1 MLGKKGIYQKSMY
14 FHTIVAVNIKLFLI
28 NELKNI
34 QYSKY
39 LLNKLIQ

>member
-1 MLGKKGIYQKSMY
+1 MLGKKGIYQKYMY
-14 FHTIVAVNIKLFLI
+14 FHTIVSVNIKLFLI